1 MRERRKFFDIYIDSF
16 SLNDLNLI
24 KKGDFIVTLN
34 MDHLKNSKNDPD
46 FAQKLR
52 KADWIIADGISIILL
67 VHNVYK
73 GSDFRQKIKKIPGI
87 DLAEKLISNSQRVA
101 FLGST
106 EKNIQEIRKK
116 FSEKLVF
123 AHHGFFLEQ
132 EEEKIVQDIKN
143 SSADL
148 LLVALGCPKQEKF
161 LAKYAKTLENTTKIG
176 VGGAFDIWSKD
187 LKRAPKFIQK
197 MNLEWLFRIFQEPFR
212 IFRFFSN
219 VHSFVLFFVSSLF
232 DEG

>member
-1 MRERRKFFDIYIDSF
+1 MRERRKFFDTYIDSF

-34 MDHLKNSKNDPD
+34 MDHLKNCKNDPN
-46 FAQKLR
+46 FAQDLN

-67 VHNVYK
+67 ARNLYK
-73 GSDFRQKIKKIPGI
+73 GSDFREKIKKIPGI
-87 DLAEKLISNSQRVA
+87 DLANQLIAKNQKIA
-101 FLGST
+101 FLGSS
-106 EKNIQEIRKK
+106 EKNIQKIEKI

-123 AHHGFFLEQ
+123 SHHGFFLEQ
-132 EEEKIVQDIKN
+132 EEEKIVQEIKN
-143 SSADL
+143 SSAEL

-161 LAKYAKTLENTTKIG
+161 LAKHAKTLENITKIG
-176 VGGAFDIWSKD
+176 VGGAFDIWSGE
-187 LKRAPKFIQK
+187 LKRAPIFIQK

-212 IFRFFSN
+212 IFRFFYN